1 MPSSAWVESLNT
13 LTPSLLKEAVT
24 ANAIAI
30 MESSSMLTNAQ
41 KQATSGKDKEA
52 ADKIRAQLPHIA
64 AAGLNP
70 YLAVVTTAEELVST
84 VGLSD
89 TYAKQLPVA
98 IQTFL
103 PDEQQTRIVSFL

>member
-1 MPSSAWVESLNT
+1 MHRSR
-13 LTPSLLKEAVT
+13 LLQGRRRRPR
-24 ANAIAI
+24 I
-30 MESSSMLTNAQ
+30 
-41 KQATSGKDKEA
+41 
-52 ADKIRAQLPHIA
+52 KIVLSFLIFA